1 MKKLLKLAPLLAAAL
16 GVIALLMLF
25 LPAVIADETSYNG
38 LKVVFGYTEETK
50 AIVSTIKTVI
60 LKFSFMNLLTYLLVI
75 CGIVLSILNKDGK
88 NKLFFL
94 IATACFIIAAILFLC
109 TVSLTVIN
117 PDWVKLIGYIGH
129 DIKETWKLG
138 AGAII
143 AAITSILAGAI
154 SILPVVMKK

>member
-16 GVIALLMLF
+16 GLVALLMLF
-25 LPAVIADETSYNG
+25 LPAVTTAETSYNG

-50 AIVSTIKTVI
+50 TIVSTIKTVI
-60 LKFSFMNLLTYLLVI
+60 LEFSFMNLLTYLLVI
-75 CGIVLSILNKDGK
+75 GGIVLSILNKNGK

-94 IATACFIIAAILFLC
+94 IATACFIVAAILFLC

-117 PDWVKLIGYIGH
+117 PDLVKLAVGY

-143 AAITSILAGAI
+143 AAITSILAGLI